1 MSSPSQHTLY
11 YQPSLELFCRA
22 ALVVAGFVL
31 LAGGETTSNQAGMAF
46 QTWPLSNGSLN
57 PTGWL
62 TNLNMF
68 LEHSHR
74 LLAGTT
80 TILTVIAAIW
90 VQRTET
96 RAWVKRIAWILVGTI
111 FVQAILGGLRVLFD
125 NTNTG
130 AANDNLA
137 HIFAVCHAVVAQA
150 TVCLWVTLTVAVSRG
165 WMVRE
170 AGARLVA
177 PQVRKWGHIACAML
191 FLQIIAGAI
200 MRQFGY
206 SFAIPVFPWSS
217 YDHSLLP
224 PAWSWP
230 VIVNFAHRT
239 GAICVTFALAGL
251 AASVFTHAGA
261 RRQLGSWM
269 ALVLCALVLQICL
282 GAEIIW
288 TNKNPNVAT
297 FHLLSGAFLLASTW
311 LVTFL
316 SYRSKWWPPSPAD

>member
-1 MSSPSQHTLY
+1 MTSPDQRASV
-11 YQPSLELFCRA
+11 YQPALERFCQF
-22 ALVVAGFVL
+22 ALVFAGFVL

-57 PTGWL
+57 PAGWL
-62 TNLNMF
+62 THLNMF

-90 VQRTET
+90 VQRTE
-96 RAWVKRIAWILVGTI
+96 RRPWVRRIAWILVGTI
-111 FVQAILGGLRVLFD
+111 FAQALLGGARVLFD
-125 NTNTG
+125 NTNTH
-130 AANDNLA
+130 ADNNDVA
-137 HIFAVCHAVVAQA
+137 HIFAVCHAVVAQV
-150 TVCLWVTLTVAVSRG
+150 TVCLWVTLTVAVSRA

-177 PQVRKWGHIACAML
+177 PSVRKWGHIACAL
-191 FLQIIAGAI
+191 IFLQILAGAI

-206 SFAIPVFPWSS
+206 SFAIPTFPFSTNNF
-217 YDHSLLP
+217 DLLP
-224 PAWSWP
+224 PVWSWP

-239 GAICVTFALAGL
+239 GAILVTFAIAGL
-251 AASVFTHAGA
+251 AASVFMHEGA

-269 ALVLCALVLQICL
+269 ALVLGALILQICL

-288 TNKNPNVAT
+288 TNKNANVAT
-297 FHLLSGAFLLASTW
+297 FHLLTGAFLLASTW
-311 LVTFL
+311 LLTFL
-316 SYRSKWWPPSPAD
+316 SYRSKWWPPSLAD